1 MSSSGWN
8 SDSKILHQICSM
20 PSFVRVPLTLPETY
34 ISKMIKYTN
43 NYAFLFVKCK
53 PPVADTQVQIRLT
66 LFNPNESKH
75 LSIEDVNL
83 INLYMFLIFSYTI
96 LLIVHVVFLFLNL
109 SGFRKNHILITIC
122 ISFKLFETG
131 CGLLFFELLSNYGGF
146 SYYILFV
153 REFFNILS
161 DSIFLIL
168 LLLTAFGWGVTRYYL
183 SRRETQIFWGSLLLY
198 MLFRILY
205 STCIQM
211 ILCPAYI
218 ITFKVIKFLINFG
231 IIISL
236 VFN

>member
-8 SDSKILHQICSM
+8 SDSKVLHQICSM
-20 PSFVRVPLTLPETY
+20 PSFVRVPLTLSETY
-34 ISKMIKYTN
+34 ISRMMKYTN

-53 PPVADTQVQIRLT
+53 APLMDTQVQIQLT

-83 INLYMFLIFSYTI
+83 INLYMFLIFSYTL
-96 LLIVHVVFLFLNL
+96 LLIVHIVFLFLNL
-109 SGFRKNHILITIC
+109 SGFRKNHILLTIS

-168 LLLTAFGWGVTRYYL
+168 LY
-183 SRRETQIFWGSLLLY
+183 
-198 MLFRILY
+198 
-205 STCIQM
+205 
-211 ILCPAYI
+211 
-218 ITFKVIKFLINFG
+218 
-231 IIISL
+231 
-236 VFN
+236 